1 MIGSSLEASITLKL
15 NNDLYK
21 KFQNFDFEEVLI
33 TSSVEVI
40 NDNNITEK
48 IDVVTQKAKGKKC
61 PVCWKIRKNHCERHG
76 DLC

>member
-1 MIGSSLEASITLKL
+1 MK
-15 NNDLYK
+15 
-21 KFQNFDFEEVLI
+21 
-33 TSSVEVI
+33 VI